1 MCLLKRGIRER
12 GQRRRDEE
20 RETAKVD
27 IEDKKQ
33 CVASN
38 RGF

>member
-1 MCLLKRGIRER
+1 MCLLKRGITER

-27 IEDKKQ
+27 IEDKEQ
-33 CVASN
+33 C
-38 RGF
+38 GDFK